1 MSVLDH
7 DIKFRYQ
14 LLDRM
19 RQDAGYC
26 IRLIRNDKEE
36 NRKGDYTFLLN
47 NHLWGGQE
55 DHFKTMI
62 DIWNSFSEEEKPE
75 WYSLQQLNHDKA
87 ELEEISGMT
96 LG

>member
-19 RQDAGYC
+19 RQDVGYC
-26 IRLIRNDKEE
+26 MRLIRNDKEE

-87 ELEEISGMT
+87 ELEELSGMT

>member
-1 MSVLDH
+1 MNVLDH

-19 RQDAGYC
+19 RQDVGYC

-55 DHFKTMI
+55 DHFNRIRQKSPILYRWVMNAVRYEGYR
-62 DIWNSFSEEEKPE
+62 W
-75 WYSLQQLNHDKA
+75 
-87 ELEEISGMT
+87 
-96 LG
+96 